1 MSAQS
6 CNGSVRKVT
15 GKNQGGVMVCDPYVY
30 LWISSR
36 KRIEQNVKY
45 CDEKF
50 NHSLESLYK
59 AELSQTDTN
68 YLASFYR
75 NSDTTMSKN
84 GQNLSVC
91 VKFQQT

>member
-1 MSAQS
+1 
-6 CNGSVRKVT
+6 
-15 GKNQGGVMVCDPYVY
+15 MVCDPYVY

-50 NHSLESLYK
+50 NHSLESLQK

-75 NSDTTMSKN
+75 NSDTTMSKKWTEFT
-84 GQNLSVC
+84 C
-91 VKFQQT
+91 MCKIPADII